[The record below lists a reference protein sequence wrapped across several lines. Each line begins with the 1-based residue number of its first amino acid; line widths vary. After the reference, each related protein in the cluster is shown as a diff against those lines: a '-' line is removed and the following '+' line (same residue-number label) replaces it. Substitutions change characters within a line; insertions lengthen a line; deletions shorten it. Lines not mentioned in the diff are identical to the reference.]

1 MAPSSSA
8 AARQAPVT
16 GQIVVL
22 GLGNP
27 LLEDDG
33 AGLAL
38 LELLRE
44 RGQWPDAVELV
55 DGGTWGLSL
64 LPVICDADRLLV
76 LDAVR
81 TGAPAGTVLRGEG
94 EAVPRLYQR
103 LVSPHQID
111 LREVLAAAVLLDQL
125 PTELTVVGI
134 EPERTEGLR
143 VGLTPAVEAALD
155 VAVLEAVRVLDDWG
169 VGCLHDGRAAG
180 ARGGGVHA
188 RAVDQPGDRRG
199 GAPACR

>member
-1 MAPSSSA
+1 M
-8 AARQAPVT
+8 T
-16 GQIVVL
+16 GEVVVL

-38 LELLRE
+38 LELLRA
-44 RGQWPDAVELV
+44 RGPWPEAVELV

-64 LPVICDADRLLV
+64 LPVICDAERMLV

-103 LVSPHQID
+103 LLSPHQID
-111 LREVLAAAVLLDQL
+111 LREVLAAALLLDGL
-125 PTELTVVGI
+125 PAQLTVVGI
-134 EPERTEGLR
+134 EPERTDGLR
-143 VGLTPAVEAALD
+143 VGLTPVVEAALD
-155 VAVLEAVRVLDDWG
+155 VATQEAVRVLEGWG
-169 VGCLHDGRAAG
+169 VRCPGSGRPARAAN
-180 ARGGGVHA
+180 GGVVRA
-188 RAVDQPGDRRG
+188 RVVDQPRDRRG